1 MSEIILPNYFIISRH
16 AAQRFLERI
25 IQKDDYT
32 EGDEDVAILLIQ
44 NILSNRA
51 LKTKRI
57 DNYFIQLKYRNALFV
72 YESDIRVVITVYPD
86 ANSRE
91 TVDWIYKFPAGLRF
105 KGDIN
110 SKTQTKLIT
119 EGFVPV
125 RKDGRI
131 LIGEKGY
138 NIFQYDFK
146 YNIIWQIKEGE

>member
-1 MSEIILPNYFIISRH
+1 MPEIILPNDFIISRH

-25 IQKDDYT
+25 IQKDDYI
-32 EGDEDVAILLIQ
+32 EEDEDVAILLIQ

-57 DNYFIQLKYRNALFV
+57 DNYFVQLKYRNAIFV
-72 YESDIRVVITVYPD
+72 YETDIKIIITVYPD
-86 ANSRE
+86 VDNRE
-91 TVDWIYKFPAGLRF
+91 KVDWIYKFPAGLKF
-105 KGDIN
+105 KGIN
-110 SKTQTKLIT
+110 SKNQTKLIT

-131 LIGEKGY
+131 LIGERGS

-146 YNIIWQIKEGE
+146 YNVI

>member
-1 MSEIILPNYFIISRH
+1 MPEIILPNDFIISRH

-57 DNYFIQLKYRNALFV
+57 DNHFVQLKYLNALFV

-86 ANSRE
+86 KESRE
-91 TVDWIYKFPAGLRF
+91 KVDWIYKFPAGLKF
-105 KGDIN
+105 KGEMSAKN
-110 SKTQTKLIT
+110 QTKLIT
-119 EGFVPV
+119 DGFVPI
-125 RKDGRI
+125 RKDGRT
-131 LIGEKGY
+131 LIGKKGC

-146 YNIIWQIKEGE
+146 YNVIWQIKEGK

>member
-1 MSEIILPNYFIISRH
+1 MSEIILPKDFIISRH

-25 IQKDDYT
+25 IKKDNYT
-32 EGDEDVAILLIQ
+32 EEDEDVAILLIQ
-44 NILSNRA
+44 NILRNRV
-51 LKTKRI
+51 LKTRRI

-72 YESDIRVVITVYPD
+72 YETDIKIVITVYPD
-86 ANSRE
+86 KDSRE
-91 TVDWIYKFPAGLRF
+91 TVDWIYKFPAGLKF
-105 KGDIN
+105 KGIN

-119 EGFVPV
+119 EGFIPI

>member
-1 MSEIILPNYFIISRH
+1 MSEIILPKDFTISRH

-25 IQKDDYT
+25 IKKDNYI
-32 EGDEDVAILLIQ
+32 EEDEDVAILLIQ

-57 DNYFIQLKYRNALFV
+57 DNYFVQLKYRNAIFV
-72 YESDIRVVITVYPD
+72 YETDIKIIITVYPD
-86 ANSRE
+86 VDNRE
-91 TVDWIYKFPAGLRF
+91 KVDWIYKFPAGLKF
-105 KGDIN
+105 KGIN

-119 EGFVPV
+119 EGFIPI